1 MWNNWGRGYAMTHI
15 KAFTQKKDMDKL
27 DKAYLK
33 EQKKINEELGLLI
46 NDALFNRTPLTQY
59 IVQERMCLGMA
70 DVCRRISTL
79 NKLDNKQHKDFK
91 KKEREFL
98 GLSKLMKMKQKE
110 VEERWE
116 KIKKTL
122 NQK

>member
-1 MWNNWGRGYAMTHI
+1 MENR
-15 KAFTQKKDMDKL
+15 KL
-27 DKAYLK
+27 SKIDKAYLK
-33 EQKKINEELGLLI
+33 EQKKINKELDLLI
-46 NDALFNRTPLTQY
+46 NDAIFNRTPLTQY
-59 IVQERMCLGMA
+59 IVSERICLGMA

-110 VEERWE
+110 VEKRWE
-116 KIKKTL
+116 KIKKT
-122 NQK
+122 